1 MRKEMKTIH
10 AMKIAN
16 VSRGLNDTLLDK
28 VDEIIK
34 RAIWDVDNERGYQF
48 NKMMIYGRTLTLHNI
63 IVAYYDDINVIEF
76 GKYAYGKTSKEI
88 KRFAEMKGANLIRL
102 KDFYKF
108 LPLYG
113 DDGYRFKIY

>member
-1 MRKEMKTIH
+1 MTTME

-16 VSRGLNDTLLDK
+16 VSKGLNDTLLDK
-28 VDEIIK
+28 VEEIIE

-48 NKMMIYGRTLTLHNI
+48 NKMVIYGRTLTLNNI
-63 IVAYYDDINVIEF
+63 IVAYYDDVNVLEF
-76 GKYAYGKTSKEI
+76 GKYAETSKGVKI
-88 KRFAEMKGANLIRL
+88 FAKMKGVNVIRL
-102 KDFYKF
+102 EDFYKF